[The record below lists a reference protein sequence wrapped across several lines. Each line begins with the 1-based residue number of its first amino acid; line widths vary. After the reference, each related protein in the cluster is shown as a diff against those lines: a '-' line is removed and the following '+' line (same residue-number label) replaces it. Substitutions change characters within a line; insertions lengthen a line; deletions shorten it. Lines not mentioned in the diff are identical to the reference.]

1 MIWSNRL
8 KGLVWGILAGGV
20 LALIVLP
27 ALAQNPPVER
37 ANFTVVVK
45 EFDSG
50 QPVANAHLTL
60 QFKEPRTYRNPKP
73 IAYTAKTN
81 AQGRYKFLDIP
92 KGTIRLMVT
101 SQNHQSFGK
110 DFELSEDDQVFEVKL
125 KKPQP
130 LL

>member
-50 QPVANAHLTL
+50 QPVASAHLTL
-60 QFKEPRTYRNPKP
+60 QFREPRTYRNAKP

-92 KGTIRLMVT
+92 KGTIRLIVT
-101 SQNHQSFGK
+101 SENHQSFGK